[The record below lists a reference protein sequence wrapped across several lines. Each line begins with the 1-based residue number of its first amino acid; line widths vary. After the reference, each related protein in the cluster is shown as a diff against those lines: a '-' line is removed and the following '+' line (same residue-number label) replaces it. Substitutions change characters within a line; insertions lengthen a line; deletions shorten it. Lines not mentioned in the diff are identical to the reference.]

1 MEFTAKQ
8 REILQAGILGTYP
21 EEDELEIF
29 LDLKM
34 DIKFSEIA
42 QGKMY
47 KRKVFYLIRDFI
59 GEVRLVEFISSVLTD
74 KPRSP
79 YLKNV
84 IGAFKD
90 TLIQSLI
97 ERNILKFNLEKS
109 YTTLSIAKMFSLA
122 RIIEDNEISNYNL
135 EFKHGQLL
143 KTLEKI
149 DFKLIQEIYRDSLP
163 KNPSIDIDELMDF
176 VTLETLIQ
184 ILIIEFPLNQ
194 EKKPTIL
201 GFAFK
206 LAKRL
211 SDNNSKQELRQWIN
225 DVMEHNNLTFEVP
238 NLETVEITTS
248 DETLCYFL
256 QIIVEPLPINS
267 EEDRFILKAL
277 LIEYRNQE
285 KPSEISVNTDWPQE
299 EDSEQNGFCF
309 RDVHTKINKI
319 IESTSEKY
327 LPSKAFDLFIE
338 VFLTIPYLSEA
349 LDLKKISNGRVRSKR
364 LGKKHPLI
372 VRSYERA
379 KNKIYKSDLKKKWS
393 LLRDKIQA
401 NPNSKAWEE
410 EFEAPPALAKKKWD
424 DLEKHLNEKVGLKIC
439 SDFPTSAKAQREL
452 FEIIVESGVPICL
465 WSRKKSLEEDEMVKF
480 NQLLSLEKVRDI
492 NNLYQAIFELRKE
505 VPSSKTQAK
514 NYLGSHL
521 GFLCDHGERIPDIS
535 RLTRMV

>member
-59 GEVRLVEFISSVLTD
+59 GEVRLVEFITSVLTD

-84 IGAFKD
+84 IEAFKD
-90 TLIQSLI
+90 ILIQSLI

-163 KNPSIDIDELMDF
+163 KNPSIDIGELMDF

-194 EKKPTIL
+194 DKKPTIL
-201 GFAFK
+201 EFTDK
-206 LAKRL
+206 LIKRL
-211 SDNNSKQELRQWIN
+211 INNDLQQELYQWRKHIG
-225 DVMEHNNLTFEVP
+225 EHNNLTFEIP
-238 NLETVEITTS
+238 NLEAVEIIKS
-248 DETLCYFL
+248 DKILRYFL
-256 QIIVEPLPINS
+256 QIIVEPLPT
-267 EEDRFILKAL
+267 EKDRFILKAL
-277 LIEYRNQE
+277 LIEDRNPEQNNE
-285 KPSEISVNTDWPQE
+285 TIINIDWL
-299 EDSEQNGFCF
+299 DSEQEGFYF
-309 RDVHTKINKI
+309 ESVSTMINKI
-319 IESTSEKY
+319 IQSTSQKH
-327 LPSKAFDLFIE
+327 LLGKIFNLLIE
-338 VFLTIPYLSEA
+338 VFLPISYLSKT
-349 LDLKKISNGRVRSKR
+349 LDLEEVLDELDCSER
-364 LGKKHPLI
+364 LGKQYPLI
-372 VRSYERA
+372 VRSYDRTRA
-379 KNKIYKSDLKKKWS
+379 PTLLS
-393 LLRDKIQA
+393 LLKQRWKLLQNKIQA
-401 NPNSKAWEE
+401 NPNPEAWEE
-410 EFEAPPALAKKKWD
+410 EFKTPPVLADKKWS
-424 DLEKHLNEKVGLKIC
+424 DLQKHLNEKVGLKIC
-439 SDFPTSAKAQREL
+439 SNFPTTPKDQDEL
-452 FEIIVESGVPICL
+452 FKTILRTGVPICL
-465 WSRKKSLEEDEMVKF
+465 WSRKKSLKEDEMVRF
-480 NQLLSLEKVRDI
+480 NQLLSLEQVRDI

-505 VPSSKTQAK
+505 VPPSKAQAK
-514 NYLGSHL
+514 NHLGSHL